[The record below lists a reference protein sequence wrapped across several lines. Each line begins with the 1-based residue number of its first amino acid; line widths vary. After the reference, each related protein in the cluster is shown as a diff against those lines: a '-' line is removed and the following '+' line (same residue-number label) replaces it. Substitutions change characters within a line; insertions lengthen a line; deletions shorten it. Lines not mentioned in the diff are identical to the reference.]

1 MRGASE
7 KKDVRRAVRH
17 GAAVARATTRVSIV
31 ASRWCAHR
39 GSESSARV
47 LPLIGWHPM
56 LEVLNMSEFARSA
69 GVAVDP
75 MQEAHRLFHRL
86 WSKAYD
92 APGYDKREWLRFEE
106 LLRQLGLR
114 I

>member
-1 MRGASE
+1 MLRSFN
-7 KKDVRRAVRH
+7 D
-17 GAAVARATTRVSIV
+17 RV
-31 ASRWCAHR
+31 
-39 GSESSARV
+39 SSARV
-47 LPLIGWHPM
+47 LPLASRRPKV
-56 LEVLNMSEFARSA
+56 EVLTMSDFARSA
-69 GVAVDP
+69 GVAADP

-92 APGYDKREWLRFEE
+92 APAYDKREWLRFEE

>member
-1 MRGASE
+1 
-7 KKDVRRAVRH
+7 
-17 GAAVARATTRVSIV
+17 
-31 ASRWCAHR
+31 
-39 GSESSARV
+39 
-47 LPLIGWHPM
+47 
-56 LEVLNMSEFARSA
+56 MSDYARSA

-92 APGYDKREWLRFEE
+92 APAYDKREWLRFEE
-106 LLRQLGLR
+106 LLRELGLR

>member
-1 MRGASE
+1 VHHKLVDA
-7 KKDVRRAVRH
+7 
-17 GAAVARATTRVSIV
+17 
-31 ASRWCAHR
+31 
-39 GSESSARV
+39 ARV
-47 LPLIGWHPM
+47 LL
-56 LEVLNMSEFARSA
+56 LACRQSDEQELSMSDITRSA
-69 GVAVDP
+69 EVTVDP

-92 APGYDKREWLRFEE
+92 APAYDKREWLRFEE

>member
-1 MRGASE
+1 MLRDRRFGI
-7 KKDVRRAVRH
+7 VRLVSCFSFV
-17 GAAVARATTRVSIV
+17 GKSDCTR
-31 ASRWCAHR
+31 
-39 GSESSARV
+39 
-47 LPLIGWHPM
+47 M
-56 LEVLNMSEFARSA
+56 LSMSDYQRST

-92 APGYDKREWLRFEE
+92 APAYDKREWLRFEE

>member
-1 MRGASE
+1 MLTRRHEIHRSEECGACLAFRSL
-7 KKDVRRAVRH
+7 
-17 GAAVARATTRVSIV
+17 
-31 ASRWCAHR
+31 ASRK
-39 GSESSARV
+39 V
-47 LPLIGWHPM
+47 
-56 LEVLNMSEFARSA
+56 EVSMSDIARSA
-69 GVAVDP
+69 GLAADP
-75 MQEAHRLFHRL
+75 MQEAHRIFHRL

>member
-1 MRGASE
+1 MTEDKS
-7 KKDVRRAVRH
+7 
-17 GAAVARATTRVSIV
+17 
-31 ASRWCAHR
+31 
-39 GSESSARV
+39 
-47 LPLIGWHPM
+47 
-56 LEVLNMSEFARSA
+56 MSDFARSA
-69 GVAVDP
+69 GVAADP

-92 APGYDKREWLRFEE
+92 APEYDKREWLRFEE

>member
-1 MRGASE
+1 M
-7 KKDVRRAVRH
+7 
-17 GAAVARATTRVSIV
+17 TN
-31 ASRWCAHR
+31 
-39 GSESSARV
+39 
-47 LPLIGWHPM
+47 L
-56 LEVLNMSEFARSA
+56 ARSA
-69 GVAVDP
+69 GTAPDP
-75 MQEAHRLFHRL
+75 TKEAHRLFHRL

>member
-1 MRGASE
+1 MARTVSRMTRLVSCLLLVGSPLPEGA
-7 KKDVRRAVRH
+7 R
-17 GAAVARATTRVSIV
+17 
-31 ASRWCAHR
+31 
-39 GSESSARV
+39 
-47 LPLIGWHPM
+47 
-56 LEVLNMSEFARSA
+56 MSDYARSA
-69 GVAVDP
+69 EVAVDP

-106 LLRQLGLR
+106 LLRQLGLP

>member
-1 MRGASE
+1 VYHVVHR
-7 KKDVRRAVRH
+7 D
-17 GAAVARATTRVSIV
+17 VARST
-31 ASRWCAHR
+31 
-39 GSESSARV
+39 SARFRLV
-47 LPLIGWHPM
+47 FCFSFVGIPM
-56 LEVLNMSEFARSA
+56 LEVLNMSDIARSA

>member
-1 MRGASE
+1 MPIRWIRLAS
-7 KKDVRRAVRH
+7 
-17 GAAVARATTRVSIV
+17 
-31 ASRWCAHR
+31 CFLLR
-39 GSESSARV
+39 GSPKVEGCFMSDISDIAR
-47 LPLIGWHPM
+47 G
-56 LEVLNMSEFARSA
+56 A

-75 MQEAHRLFHRL
+75 TQEAHRLFHRL

>member
-1 MRGASE
+1 MRRSF
-7 KKDVRRAVRH
+7 KYAV
-17 GAAVARATTRVSIV
+17 
-31 ASRWCAHR
+31 
-39 GSESSARV
+39 SSARV
-47 LPLIGWHPM
+47 LPFASRRPKV
-56 LEVLNMSEFARSA
+56 EVLTMSDFARSA
-69 GVAVDP
+69 GVAADP

-92 APGYDKREWLRFEE
+92 APAYDKREWLRFEE

>member
-1 MRGASE
+1 MHR
-7 KKDVRRAVRH
+7 D
-17 GAAVARATTRVSIV
+17 VARSTTQNSRLVSCFCIV
-31 ASRWCAHR
+31 
-39 GSESSARV
+39 G
-47 LPLIGWHPM
+47 IPM
-56 LEVLNMSEFARSA
+56 LEVLNMSDITRSA

-75 MQEAHRLFHRL
+75 VQEAHRLFHRL

>member
-1 MRGASE
+1 
-7 KKDVRRAVRH
+7 
-17 GAAVARATTRVSIV
+17 
-31 ASRWCAHR
+31 
-39 GSESSARV
+39 
-47 LPLIGWHPM
+47 
-56 LEVLNMSEFARSA
+56 MSDYARSA
-69 GVAVDP
+69 DVAVDP

>member
-1 MRGASE
+1 MSDISDIARG
-7 KKDVRRAVRH
+7 
-17 GAAVARATTRVSIV
+17 
-31 ASRWCAHR
+31 
-39 GSESSARV
+39 
-47 LPLIGWHPM
+47 
-56 LEVLNMSEFARSA
+56 A
-69 GVAVDP
+69 GVAADP
-75 MQEAHRLFHRL
+75 TQEAHRLFHRL

>member
-1 MRGASE
+1 MCRACGAS
-7 KKDVRRAVRH
+7 RR
-17 GAAVARATTRVSIV
+17 TRGTRGKTFTVI
-31 ASRWCAHR
+31 ASRCRAHH
-39 GSESSARV
+39 ESAGTARV
-47 LPLIGWHPM
+47 LLFVGCSPM
-56 LEVLNMSEFARSA
+56 QRVLLMSDITRSA
-69 GVAVDP
+69 GVAADP

-106 LLRQLGLR
+106 LLRQVGLR

>member
-1 MRGASE
+1 MMQPPITAL
-7 KKDVRRAVRH
+7 V
-17 GAAVARATTRVSIV
+17 
-31 ASRWCAHR
+31 
-39 GSESSARV
+39 SSARV
-47 LPLIGWHPM
+47 LLFARGHPQV
-56 LEVLNMSEFARSA
+56 EKRSMSDLARSA
-69 GVAVDP
+69 QVAADP

-92 APGYDKREWLRFEE
+92 APEYDKREWLRFEE

>member
-1 MRGASE
+1 
-7 KKDVRRAVRH
+7 
-17 GAAVARATTRVSIV
+17 
-31 ASRWCAHR
+31 
-39 GSESSARV
+39 
-47 LPLIGWHPM
+47 
-56 LEVLNMSEFARSA
+56 MSELARSA
-69 GVAVDP
+69 GSAADP